1 MKITMKRN
9 KKDYSENK
17 INVYQICLVALAVG
31 INIVGGQ
38 IALLY
43 ETAGLS
49 GQHWNYSDR
58 CSSGTV
64 VWYAAEP
71 DQWNFYGYDQW
82 ISIRYILHLWV

>member
-38 IALLY
+38 VQFWDR
-43 ETAGLS
+43 GLVCC
-49 GQHWNYSDR
+49 R
-58 CSSGTV
+58 T
-64 VWYAAEP
+64 
-71 DQWNFYGYDQW
+71 
-82 ISIRYILHLWV
+82 